1 MSRSQPVPS
10 WRPSRIVVGAVGR
23 PHGLDGYLHL
33 SGYGGVVP
41 LDPGTAVRV
50 GEREAV
56 VMGRKGTADRPL
68 LRLDI
73 TDSRQSVEAL
83 RGADFSVAADALPA
97 TEQDEFFHVDLL
109 GCRVVCGDR
118 ELGIVARV
126 QEYPANDVLE
136 LDSGQLV
143 PFVDEV
149 VVAVDVPGRTLRVV
163 EDFG

>member
-1 MSRSQPVPS
+1 MSKSQPDPS

-73 TDSRQSVEAL
+73 TDSRQAVEAL
-83 RGADFSVAADALPA
+83 RGADVSVAADALPA

>member
-1 MSRSQPVPS
+1 
-10 WRPSRIVVGAVGR
+10 
-23 PHGLDGYLHL
+23 
-33 SGYGGVVP
+33 
-41 LDPGTAVRV
+41 VRV

-83 RGADFSVAADALPA
+83 RGADVSVAADALPA

>member
-1 MSRSQPVPS
+1 MSRSQPDPS

-23 PHGLDGYLHL
+23 AHGLDGFLHL

-56 VMGRKGTADRPL
+56 VVARKGTDDRPL

-73 TDSRQSVEAL
+73 ADSREAAELL
-83 RGADFSVAADALPA
+83 RGADVSVAADTLPA
-97 TEQDEFFHVDLL
+97 TDDDEFFHVDLL
-109 GCRVVCGDR
+109 GCRVICGER
-118 ELGIVARV
+118 ELGSVARV
-126 QEYPANDVLE
+126 HEYPANDVLE

-143 PFVDEV
+143 PFVEQV
-149 VVAVDVPGRTLRVV
+149 VLSVDVPGRTLRVA

>member
-1 MSRSQPVPS
+1 M
-10 WRPSRIVVGAVGR
+10 
-23 PHGLDGYLHL
+23 
-33 SGYGGVVP
+33 P

-73 TDSRQSVEAL
+73 ADSRQAVEAL
-83 RGADFSVAADALPA
+83 RGADVSVAADALPA

-136 LDSGQLV
+136 LDSGQMV

>member
-1 MSRSQPVPS
+1 
-10 WRPSRIVVGAVGR
+10 VVGAVGR

-56 VMGRKGTADRPL
+56 VVGRKGTADRPL

-73 TDSRQSVEAL
+73 TDSRQAVEAL
-83 RGADFSVAADALPA
+83 RGADVSVAADALPA